1 MLDWL
6 FKKYGHTVKSP
17 PAKTTERAADKRKA
31 AAQAANAAPAP
42 DPAPKKPAAP
52 AVDWAAELQRAQ
64 GDDAALLTVAQNATG
79 LDIKLAAVQALA
91 SEAVLKQAERA
102 LRNADRKVHRL
113 AKQRLEAAV
122 QQRQARATAQTLL
135 DQTQALLNEPQL
147 AINQL
152 VDLDKAWQALPSHAL
167 EATQTSTFAELRAR
181 LETQT
186 LARSNAEQQLKR
198 WTADSKGLLAA
209 WPARLLASAEPGNTD
224 AAQALSEVL
233 AALSNVQPKDETTAA
248 QLSTQA
254 LAAALAQA
262 LSHTEAVQAH
272 LQLLDSVPAAEGELP
287 ANPTAALALNP
298 TLAAALNQRHQQW
311 VQLHR
316 PTAAVVSPPQ
326 SAEAAPLAAAA
337 ARPPKP
343 PRWQPLGPEQQQA
356 LEGLLQLAETALAEG
371 QLGEMQRQL
380 QAMDNLLAKARA
392 TLPEGLQERHQAL
405 WAEQGRLK
413 DWQQWGGARAR
424 DDLADEAEAL
434 ARQTLPV
441 EVAPAPLRDPV
452 PPVAQAVSETVSET
466 VNSMDGD
473 MPQAALLDE
482 AALASAS
489 ASSAS
494 ASTASEG
501 SEASSS
507 EQPLAEPAAFAPS
520 AAPAPAASPLLL
532 PPPKLN
538 LKAHNDSI
546 RALRQRW
553 KELDRHSAAATQAQ
567 WHRFDAALQV
577 AYAPLAAQLATL
589 KQAREVNLAERE
601 ALLATLEAVPL
612 PSDEGGA
619 APDWKALTREL
630 DRFQT
635 AWRKLGPLEHTAPH
649 AAQGRLQERLHAALA
664 RLESPL
670 QAARA
675 SAAEQREQLIAR
687 AEQLNPSAGQGG
699 AVPDAARGVRDLQ
712 TQWQDQARQLP
723 LPRGLEN
730 ALWARF
736 KAATDAVF
744 AQRDAGVAA
753 RDAELA
759 ANLAHAESLIAQLQ
773 ALSEATALPELQ
785 ATLTEVD
792 RAWRQGGELPRGA
805 GQALEPRYR
814 KARELALA
822 LVSQA
827 QQQHWLA
834 QCSTLAAKLQL
845 CQEQEADSPAAL
857 AAQPSPELQARWAAL
872 PQLPA
877 AWEQALA
884 PRWARTAA
892 SAALSQQAFE
902 DLLLRLEM
910 ALGLPATAERQ
921 AARQS
926 LKLRALKEAMEG
938 RSASSDGPA
947 QHVAWWQA
955 ALKQG
960 GLLPEQQQ
968 RLQALLDAL
977 KEAPAGTLLP
987 R

>member
-31 AAQAANAAPAP
+31 AARATSPTMAP
-42 DPAPKKPAAP
+42 DPAPPKPASP
-52 AVDWAAELQRAQ
+52 AVDWATQLQLAQ
-64 GDDAALLTVAQNATG
+64 GDDAALLTVAQNATL

-113 AKQRLEAAV
+113 AKQRFEAAV
-122 QQRQARATAQTLL
+122 QQRQARATARSLL
-135 DQTQALLNEPQL
+135 DQIQALLNEPQL

-152 VDLDKAWQALPSHAL
+152 VDLDKAWLALPVHAL

-186 LARSNAEQQLKR
+186 LERSNAEQQLKR
-198 WTADSKGLLAA
+198 WTANGKGLLTA
-209 WPARLLASAEPGNTD
+209 WPARLLASAEPGTTD
-224 AAQALSEVL
+224 AARALSEQL
-233 AALSNVQPKDETTAA
+233 AALSNAQPKDETAAA
-248 QLSTQA
+248 QPSTQA
-254 LAAALAQA
+254 LAAALAEA
-262 LSHTEAVQAH
+262 LSQTQAVQAH
-272 LQLLDSVPAAEGELP
+272 LQLLDTVPAAEGELP

-298 TLAAALNQRHQQW
+298 ALAAALNQRHQQW
-311 VQLHR
+311 LQLHR
-316 PTAAVVSPPQ
+316 PTAEVATLPLSADSTPP
-326 SAEAAPLAAAA
+326 AAAA
-337 ARPPKP
+337 TAATAARAADRPPKP
-343 PRWQPLGPEQQQA
+343 PRRQPLGAEQQQA
-356 LEGLLQLAETALAEG
+356 LESLLQLAETALAEG

-380 QAMDNLLAKARA
+380 QAMDTLLTQARA
-392 TLPEGLQERHQAL
+392 TLPESLRDRHQAL
-405 WAEQGRLK
+405 WLEQGRLK

-441 EVAPAPLRDPV
+441 EVATAPLRDPV
-452 PPVAQAVSETVSET
+452 PPEIAATGETV
-466 VNSMDGD
+466 DGVD
-473 MPQAALLDE
+473 AVATPDAEVAKVAKVDDVDDVDE
-482 AALASAS
+482 V
-489 ASSAS
+489 
-494 ASTASEG
+494 
-501 SEASSS
+501 
-507 EQPLAEPAAFAPS
+507 PPATG
-520 AAPAPAASPLLL
+520 PLLL

-538 LKAHNDSI
+538 LKAHHDSI

-553 KELDRHSAAATQAQ
+553 KELDRQSAAATQAQ

-577 AYAPLAAQLATL
+577 AHAPVAAQLATL
-589 KQAREVNLAERE
+589 KQAREVNLAERD

-649 AAQGRLQERLHAALA
+649 AAQGRLQERLRAALA
-664 RLESPL
+664 RLEAPL
-670 QAARA
+670 QGARA
-675 SAAEQREQLIAR
+675 SAAGQREQLIAR
-687 AEQLNPSAGQGG
+687 AEQLSPSTGQGS
-699 AVPDAARGVRDLQ
+699 AVPDAARLVRDLQ

-736 KAATDAVF
+736 KTATDAVF
-744 AQRDAGVAA
+744 AQREAGLAA

-773 ALSEATALPELQ
+773 ALSVATALPELQ
-785 ATLTEVD
+785 TTLAEVD

-814 KARELALA
+814 KAREQALA
-822 LVSQA
+822 SVSQA
-827 QQQHWLA
+827 QQQHWLD
-834 QCSTLAAKLQL
+834 QCSTLVAKLQL
-845 CQEQEADSPAAL
+845 CQQQESDSAAAPATQTL
-857 AAQPSPELQARWAAL
+857 PELQAQWAAL

-884 PRWARTAA
+884 ERWARTAT
-892 SAALSQQAFE
+892 SAGLAQQAFE

-938 RSASSDGPA
+938 RSASTDGPA

-955 ALKQG
+955 ALKQSR
-960 GLLPEQQQ
+960 LQPEQQQ
-968 RLQALLDAL
+968 RLQALLAAL

>member
-31 AAQAANAAPAP
+31 AAQAAHAAPAP

-52 AVDWAAELQRAQ
+52 AVDWAAQLQQAQ
-64 GDDAALLTVAQNATG
+64 GDDAALLTLAQTATG

-91 SEAVLKQAERA
+91 SEAALKQAERA

-167 EATQTSTFAELRAR
+167 ESAQTSTFAELRAR

-186 LARSNAEQQLKR
+186 LERSNAEQQLKR
-198 WTADSKGLLAA
+198 WTADGKGLLAV
-209 WPARLLASAEPGNTD
+209 WPARLLASTEPGNTD
-224 AAQALSEVL
+224 AAQALSEEL
-233 AALSNVQPKDETTAA
+233 AALSNAQPKDETAAA
-248 QLSTQA
+248 QPSTQG
-254 LAAALAQA
+254 LAAAVAQA
-262 LSHTEAVQAH
+262 LSHTQAVQAH
-272 LQLLDSVPAAEGELP
+272 LQLLDSVPSAEGDVP

-298 TLAAALNQRHQQW
+298 ALAAALNQRHQQW

-316 PTAAVVSPPQ
+316 P
-326 SAEAAPLAAAA
+326 AAATA
-337 ARPPKP
+337 TLPLSADSTPPAAATARPPKP
-343 PRWQPLGPEQQQA
+343 PRWLPLGPEQQQA
-356 LEGLLQLAETALAEG
+356 LESLLQLAETALAEG

-380 QAMDNLLAKARA
+380 QAMDGLLAKARA
-392 TLPEGLQERHQAL
+392 TLPDGLQERHQAL
-405 WAEQGRLK
+405 WSEQGRLK

-441 EVAPAPLRDPV
+441 ELAAAPQR
-452 PPVAQAVSETVSET
+452 
-466 VNSMDGD
+466 
-473 MPQAALLDE
+473 
-482 AALASAS
+482 
-489 ASSAS
+489 
-494 ASTASEG
+494 
-501 SEASSS
+501 
-507 EQPLAEPAAFAPS
+507 EPFAPS
-520 AAPAPAASPLLL
+520 AQDTGETVGGSDGNTLQAAVLDETPPAPAAAAASPAATAPATPEPAEPSPDEPSADPADPAEPVAPVNALVL
-532 PPPKLN
+532 PPPRLN

-553 KELDRHSAAATQAQ
+553 KELDRQSAAATQAQ

-577 AYAPLAAQLATL
+577 AYAPVAAQLATL

-601 ALLATLEAVPL
+601 ALLDTLEAVPL

-649 AAQGRLQERLHAALA
+649 AAQGRLQERQRAALA
-664 RLESPL
+664 RVEAPL
-670 QAARA
+670 QAARTR
-675 SAAEQREQLIAR
+675 AALQREQLIAR
-687 AEQLNPSAGQGG
+687 AEQLSPSTASGG
-699 AVPDAARGVRDLQ
+699 AAPDAARGVRDLQ

-744 AQRDAGVAA
+744 AQREAGLAA

-773 ALSEATALPELQ
+773 ALSETTALAELQ
-785 ATLTEVD
+785 ATLAEVD

-814 KARELALA
+814 KARDLALA
-822 LVSQA
+822 LVGQA

-834 QCSTLAAKLQL
+834 QCNALQAKLLL
-845 CQEQEADSPAAL
+845 CQQQEADAP
-857 AAQPSPELQARWAAL
+857 AAQPVPELQARWAAL

-892 SAALSQQAFE
+892 SAALPQQAFE

-960 GLLPEQQQ
+960 SLLPEQQQ

-977 KEAPAGTLLP
+977 KAAPAGTLLP

>member
-31 AAQAANAAPAP
+31 AEQAANAAPAP

-52 AVDWAAELQRAQ
+52 AVDWAAQLQQAQ
-64 GDDAALLTVAQNATG
+64 GNDAALLTLAQTATG

-91 SEAVLKQAERA
+91 SETALKQAERA

-152 VDLDKAWQALPSHAL
+152 VDLDKAWQSLPSHAL
-167 EATQTSTFAELRAR
+167 EATQTSTFAEMRAR

-186 LARSNAEQQLKR
+186 LTRSNAEQQLKR

-224 AAQALSEVL
+224 AAQALSEAL
-233 AALSNVQPKDETTAA
+233 AALSHAQPKDETAAA
-248 QLSTQA
+248 QPSTQA
-254 LAAALAQA
+254 LAAAVAQA
-262 LSHTEAVQAH
+262 LSHTQAVQAH

-298 TLAAALNQRHQQW
+298 ALAAALNQRHQQW

-316 PTAAVVSPPQ
+316 P
-326 SAEAAPLAAAA
+326 AAATA
-337 ARPPKP
+337 TPPLSADSTPPAAATARPPKP
-343 PRWQPLGPEQQQA
+343 PRWLPLGPEQQHA
-356 LEGLLQLAETALAEG
+356 LESLLQLAETALVEG

-380 QAMDNLLAKARA
+380 QAMDGLLAKARA
-392 TLPEGLQERHQAL
+392 TLPDGLQERHQAL
-405 WAEQGRLK
+405 WSEQGRLK

-441 EVAPAPLRDPV
+441 ELAAAPQRQPVAPS
-452 PPVAQAVSETVSET
+452 AQGTGETV
-466 VNSMDGD
+466 DGSD
-473 MPQAALLDE
+473 GVTLQAAVLDQTSLAP
-482 AALASAS
+482 AAAA
-489 ASSAS
+489 
-494 ASTASEG
+494 T
-501 SEASSS
+501 
-507 EQPLAEPAAFAPS
+507 EPAATAPAEPSPAEPS
-520 AAPAPAASPLLL
+520 ADPTDHTEPVAPVNALVL

-553 KELDRHSAAATQAQ
+553 KELDRQSAAATQAQ

-577 AYAPLAAQLATL
+577 AYAPVAAQLATL

-601 ALLATLEAVPL
+601 ALLDTLEAVPL

-619 APDWKALTREL
+619 TPDWKALTREL

-649 AAQGRLQERLHAALA
+649 AAQGRLQERQRAALA

-670 QAARA
+670 QAART
-675 SAAEQREQLIAR
+675 SAALHREQLIAR
-687 AEQLNPSAGQGG
+687 AEQLSPSTASGG
-699 AVPDAARGVRDLQ
+699 AAPDAARGVRDLQ

-744 AQRDAGVAA
+744 AQREAGLAA

-773 ALSEATALPELQ
+773 ALSEATALAELQ

-814 KARELALA
+814 KARDLALA
-822 LVSQA
+822 LVGQA

-834 QCSTLAAKLQL
+834 QCNALAAKLQL
-845 CQEQEADSPAAL
+845 CQQQEADAP
-857 AAQPSPELQARWAAL
+857 AAQPEPELQARWAAL

-892 SAALSQQAFE
+892 SAAMPQQAFE

-955 ALKQG
+955 ALKQTG
-960 GLLPEQQQ
+960 PLPEQQQ

-977 KEAPAGTLLP
+977 KAAPAGTLLP